1 MQPAPALSLTL
12 NEAYSE
18 LHDDLNSAYWAA
30 STLAAKDQI
39 KGVLEIVAD
48 VITTI
53 DATDLSTR
61 NAAYAS
67 LGTEVASVNKQLK
80 TLQKQINGLISDI
93 KTATA
98 VVSGITQAISIAA
111 KMFP

>member
-1 MQPAPALSLTL
+1 MQPAPASSLTL
-12 NEAYSE
+12 NEVFAE
-18 LHDDLNSAYWAA
+18 LLDDLNRAYWAA

-48 VITTI
+48 AITTI
-53 DATDLSTR
+53 DATDLSTK
-61 NAAYAS
+61 NAAYAA
-67 LGTEVASVNKQLK
+67 LGTEVVSVNKQLQK
-80 TLQKQINGLISDI
+80 LQAEIDGLISDI

-98 VVSGITQAISIAA
+98 VVSDITQAVSVAA